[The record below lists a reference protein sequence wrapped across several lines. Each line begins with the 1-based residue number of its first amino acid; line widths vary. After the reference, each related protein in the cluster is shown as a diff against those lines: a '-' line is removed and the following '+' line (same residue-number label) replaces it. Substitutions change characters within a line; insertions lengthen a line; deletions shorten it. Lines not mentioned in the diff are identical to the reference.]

1 MKRTILLA
9 AVTVLVAGVMTA
21 APAPAPLKT
30 EVVKDRDSFI
40 PLRKYAPI
48 PGKVI
53 GVLVSDVV
61 AKMQHDGRGG
71 PADSMGFSVDN
82 GSYRWVYVP
91 VAAPDAIIQNLQVPV
106 GEKGERVQKY
116 PLLNMANA
124 RTVKQ
129 WNIQSPYSLV
139 EIEVNN
145 EQGSPAGE
153 SFVGTKMTRL
163 DGTKEYPLDVTA
175 TLADLKK
182 RHAEW
187 KKEQKDK
194 FDAALLDAQKKAIKD
209 RKPTG
214 PQETQELMY
223 MTWLSDSKRMR
234 VAFRTTIT
242 DGEYQYVGGGIGRDP
257 IPLPVPPRKE
267 LPPPPQGFAAFPP
280 PPPRDFP
287 RVRTGTSFGI
297 EFGIAYEVTASGKI
311 DRTLILSP
319 EPFVKELP
327 VPPGRLGG
335 PRVPIDPLPPKRVPP
350 VRD

>member
-1 MKRTILLA
+1 MIRITLRAAGTALAAALLA
-9 AVTVLVAGVMTA
+9 AVTLTA
-21 APAPAPLKT
+21 APAPIASKT

-40 PLRKYAPI
+40 PLRKYAPVG
-48 PGKVI
+48 GKVI
-53 GVLVSDVV
+53 GLLVSDV
-61 AKMQHDGRGG
+61 AGKMSHDGRGG
-71 PADSMGFSVDN
+71 PPDAMGFSVDN

-106 GEKGERVQKY
+106 GEKGDRVQKY

-124 RTVKQ
+124 RTIKQ
-129 WNIQSPYSLV
+129 WNIQVPYALV

-194 FDAALLDAQKKAIKD
+194 LDEALAGAQKKAIKD
-209 RKPTG
+209 HKPTG

-223 MTWLSDSKRMR
+223 MTWLSDSKKTRR
-234 VAFRTTIT
+234 RC
-242 DGEYQYVGGGIGRDP
+242 
-257 IPLPVPPRKE
+257 
-267 LPPPPQGFAAFPP
+267 
-280 PPPRDFP
+280 
-287 RVRTGTSFGI
+287 
-297 EFGIAYEVTASGKI
+297 EFASGPQSPMAS
-311 DRTLILSP
+311 TALSAGGLAATRSRCRCLR
-319 EPFVKELP
+319 VSRC
-327 VPPGRLGG
+327 RL
-335 PRVPIDPLPPKRVPP
+335 
-350 VRD
+350 RDKVLLQPSRRLRLSSRASAPAPALASSSASLMK